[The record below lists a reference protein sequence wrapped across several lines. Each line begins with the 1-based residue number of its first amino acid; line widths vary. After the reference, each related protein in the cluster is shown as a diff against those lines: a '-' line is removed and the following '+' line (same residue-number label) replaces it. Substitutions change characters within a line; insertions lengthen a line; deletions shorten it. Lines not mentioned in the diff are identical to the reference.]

1 VKSWLTRGEKN
12 VSWGSCLAG
21 VLKKVKGLMTTF
33 DVDSSGD
40 FGSLIGSCF
49 TALNKEGLGL

>member
-12 VSWGSCLAG
+12 VSWGSFLAG
-21 VLKKVKGLMTTF
+21 VLKKVKGLMATL

-40 FGSLIGSCF
+40 LCSIVGSCF

>member
-12 VSWGSCLAG
+12 VSWVSCLAG
-21 VLKKVKGLMTTF
+21 VLKKVKGLMRTF

-40 FGSLIGSCF
+40 FCSIVGSCF
-49 TALNKEGLGL
+49 TALNKEGPGL